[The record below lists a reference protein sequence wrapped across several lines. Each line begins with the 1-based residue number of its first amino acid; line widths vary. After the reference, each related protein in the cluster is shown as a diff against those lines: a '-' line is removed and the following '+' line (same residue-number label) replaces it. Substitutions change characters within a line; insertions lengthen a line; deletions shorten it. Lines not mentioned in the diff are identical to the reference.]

1 MRVCIIRNAEAR
13 SNAGIIRI
21 MDALIDKD
29 AKPITLTRSRF
40 SERKNGKFLY
50 KPFKYKNQLISN
62 YEMQFKTDMGRGIRN
77 LFQLILYQIL
87 ITLWL
92 MKNSGKY
99 DAIHAFDL
107 DAGIPA
113 LICSKLKRKKFIYH
127 IADFYIDSRQG
138 IPSKLRKY
146 VRILEYSVIS
156 KADTTIICT
165 EERREQIKNSN
176 PKKLY
181 VVHNTPVEQYQLENR
196 IRNKD
201 EINNNGLLTLGYV
214 GGLFE
219 TRFIRQ
225 IIDFVKNN
233 PNVRLNIAGLGPME
247 PLVKEAADNHH
258 NIIYYGR
265 ISYEDALVLYSQC
278 DVMFAMYDPSIP
290 NHKYSAP
297 NKVYEAMMLG
307 MPIIVAKGTGID
319 KLVETEKIGF
329 SIEYSKKEFCNTI
342 QYILEHK
349 ELLKQFEINS
359 HEAFNKYSWKNM
371 KEKVQDIY
379 IDLLK

>member
-21 MDALIDKD
+21 MDALLDID

-40 SERKNGKFLY
+40 SEKKNGKFLY
-50 KPFKYKNQLISN
+50 KPFKYKDQLIPN
-62 YEMQFKTDMGRGIRN
+62 YEMQFKTDMGRGLRN
-77 LFQLILYQIL
+77 IFQLFLYQIL
-87 ITLWL
+87 TTLWL
-92 MKNSGKY
+92 IKNSGRY

-113 LICSKLKRKKFIYH
+113 LICSKLKRKKIIYH

-138 IPSKLRKY
+138 IPSKLGKY
-146 VRILEYSVIS
+146 VRNLEYSVIS

-165 EERREQIKNSN
+165 EERREQIVNSN

-196 IRNKD
+196 IRNKND
-201 EINNNGLLTLGYV
+201 INNSGLLTLGYV

-233 PNVRLNIAGLGPME
+233 PNVRLNIAGLGPLE
-247 PLVKEAADNHH
+247 HLVKEATDVHH

-265 ISYEDALVLYSQC
+265 ISYEEALDLYSQC

-319 KLVETEKIGF
+319 TLVETEKIGF
-329 SIEYSKKEFCNTI
+329 SIDYSEKEFNSTI
-342 QYILEHK
+342 EYILNHK
-349 ELLKQFEINS
+349 ELMKQFESNS
-359 HEAFNKYSWKNM
+359 QNAFSKYSWEKM
-371 KEKVQDIY
+371 KKRVQEIY
-379 IDLLK
+379 MDLPK